1 MAKPK
6 RKKRER
12 FRNLPLPDRFDEDR
26 IDQRQILEKEPL
38 SDRHSRWRERVNEDE
53 PEPQY
58 DPDDY
63 KGQPTGT
70 VLRMSS
76 GHHYVRLDDTGEVI
90 DVAVKGVLKKGIRTT
105 TTVVAPG
112 DRVHIE
118 TQPNGT
124 RVISAVIPRKTTLSR
139 PDPHRPHLEDIIV
152 ANVEQVIIT
161 SSVGGPAFWPELV
174 DRYLVFAEYNGLDP
188 LIVVNKIDL
197 ARPGELDEIAALYR
211 DQLGYRLLF
220 TSVETGEGIE
230 ALKQA
235 MQGRSNVIAGLS
247 GVGKSSLLNAVQPGL
262 NLKVRPVNWRY
273 GGEGKHTTRTTEL
286 YPLDIGGFVADTPG
300 IRAFGLWDLTPEEL
314 DYYFVEFRE
323 HIPRCRFADCTHH
336 QEPDCAVRQAVER
349 GEIARSR
356 YKSFLVLYEET
367 DPARERPF

>member
-161 SSVGGPAFWPELV
+161 ASVGGPAF
-174 DRYLVFAEYNGLDP
+174 
-188 LIVVNKIDL
+188 
-197 ARPGELDEIAALYR
+197 
-211 DQLGYRLLF
+211 
-220 TSVETGEGIE
+220 
-230 ALKQA
+230 
-235 MQGRSNVIAGLS
+235 
-247 GVGKSSLLNAVQPGL
+247 
-262 NLKVRPVNWRY
+262 
-273 GGEGKHTTRTTEL
+273 
-286 YPLDIGGFVADTPG
+286 
-300 IRAFGLWDLTPEEL
+300 
-314 DYYFVEFRE
+314 
-323 HIPRCRFADCTHH
+323 
-336 QEPDCAVRQAVER
+336 
-349 GEIARSR
+349 
-356 YKSFLVLYEET
+356 
-367 DPARERPF
+367 